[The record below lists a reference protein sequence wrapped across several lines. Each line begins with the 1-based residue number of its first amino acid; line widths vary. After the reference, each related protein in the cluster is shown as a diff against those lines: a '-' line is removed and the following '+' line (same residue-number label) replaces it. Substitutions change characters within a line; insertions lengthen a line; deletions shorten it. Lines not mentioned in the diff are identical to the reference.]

1 MSVFRKCKLPQL
13 IRGGSPS
20 TKITEEIPCFKCSE
34 LPVKQRIGHGLE
46 MCIQPHTKVSEIW
59 CVIPLSSKECCKLD
73 QEERNPFH
81 KEISFHND
89 LHHPNIV
96 RLKGVSVQPLAMML
110 KYMYFDFKHFGHD
123 GLCVH
128 SLADFLPQVDEF
140 TCEGLFELLN
150 HAAKEIIHGL
160 AHLHSKRIAHRD
172 LKPANIL
179 RSNQHYCTLSDEN
192 EIVQQF
198 ECRPVAC
205 KVTVLGKVAP
215 WLYKRSV
222 LVASQTNNI
231 DWGTVVYEA
240 PELFVSLQDQ
250 SKIFISSILS
260 QKDLSWRKICCW
272 MGNHLERIRGCIQ
285 RMCKLWQTQSAI
297 LRRGKQE
304 SKTRNSSATVR
315 PPICSATEGQC
326 H

>member
-1 MSVFRKCKLPQL
+1 M
-13 IRGGSPS
+13 
-20 TKITEEIPCFKCSE
+20 
-34 LPVKQRIGHGLE
+34 
-46 MCIQPHTKVSEIW
+46 
-59 CVIPLSSKECCKLD
+59 SSKECCKLD

-128 SLADFLPQVDEF
+128 SLADFLPQIDEF

-205 KVTVLGKVAP
+205 KVTVLRKVAP
-215 WLYKRSV
+215 
-222 LVASQTNNI
+222 
-231 DWGTVVYEA
+231 
-240 PELFVSLQDQ
+240 
-250 SKIFISSILS
+250 
-260 QKDLSWRKICCW
+260 
-272 MGNHLERIRGCIQ
+272 
-285 RMCKLWQTQSAI
+285 
-297 LRRGKQE
+297 
-304 SKTRNSSATVR
+304 
-315 PPICSATEGQC
+315 
-326 H
+326 